1 MTDRL
6 NWCFTLYRKYVS
18 RIKVALK
25 KDKHKISLFLYY
37 AVGIQVR

>member
-25 KDKHKISLFLYY
+25 DIHKISLFLYY
-37 AVGIQVR
+37 AVVIQVR